1 MGKLLEF
8 FNGSK
13 ETKFGQATRDEWYN
27 IVLQPS
33 SPLFVPFAHGLF
45 APYTS
50 LIMAQS
56 SRKLNITGTGTGR
69 SSSYISSL
77 FLRGIM
83 GLRLQVYTATSER
96 PLFLDQHLSSL
107 LAPEGMRRTTT
118 MSAATMSAATISA
131 SVKNSSD
138 GPRLGYYCDHRYNIK
153 PNAQC

>member
-69 SSSYISSL
+69 SSSHDLVLIPAGYNGFTFTGIYGDFGTPSIPGPTPVK
-77 FLRGIM
+77 FTRGGGNAPADDYVRRDNFCICEEQLR
-83 GLRLQVYTATSER
+83 RSTSWV
-96 PLFLDQHLSSL
+96 L
-107 LAPEGMRRTTT
+107 L
-118 MSAATMSAATISA
+118 
-131 SVKNSSD
+131 
-138 GPRLGYYCDHRYNIK
+138 
-153 PNAQC
+153 